1 LQNITPLNTL
11 GKRKGMSISTG
22 NNIQRQ
28 DDKVIVIDRPE
39 AIVVTKKVVKFGS
52 CVYQFR
58 NVTGF
63 GVANVKT
70 PYKVHPLV
78 ILILLFLGTILLSQS
93 DPKVQG
99 FGILVLLLACAGIID
114 DLLQPKRIGLE
125 LYVNSGDNVIFVTA
139 DKSGV
144 RDVISQLCEFME
156 SDTEDIKVINI
167 NQTHATIGVG
177 YAEQLQ
183 SGQIGGKIDN
193 RQQ

>member
-1 LQNITPLNTL
+1 
-11 GKRKGMSISTG
+11 MSINTG
-22 NNIQRQ
+22 NSLQRQ

-93 DPKVQG
+93 DPQVQG
-99 FGILVLLLACAGIID
+99 FGILILLLACAGILD

-125 LYVNSGDNVIFVTA
+125 LYVNSGNNVIFVTT
-139 DKSGV
+139 DKSGI
-144 RDVISQLCEFME
+144 REVISQLCEFME
-156 SDTEDIKVINI
+156 SDIEDIKVINI
-167 NQTHATIGVG
+167 NQSQATIGVG
-177 YAEQLQ
+177 YAENLK

-193 RQQ
+193 R

>member
-1 LQNITPLNTL
+1 
-11 GKRKGMSISTG
+11 MSINTG
-22 NNIQRQ
+22 NSLQRQ

-78 ILILLFLGTILLSQS
+78 ILILLFLGAILLYQS
-93 DPKVQG
+93 DPQVQG
-99 FGILVLLLACAGIID
+99 FGILTLLLACAGIID

-156 SDTEDIKVINI
+156 SDIEDIKVINI
-167 NQTHATIGVG
+167 NQSQATIGVG
-177 YAEQLQ
+177 YAENLK
-183 SGQIGGKIDN
+183 SGQLGGKIDN

>member
-1 LQNITPLNTL
+1 
-11 GKRKGMSISTG
+11 MSISTG

-28 DDKVIVIDRPE
+28 NNKVLVIDKPE
-39 AIVVTKKVVKFGS
+39 PILVTKKVIKFGS
-52 CVYQFR
+52 YVYQFR

-63 GVANVKT
+63 GFAYVKT
-70 PYKVHPLV
+70 PNKVPTIV
-78 ILILLFLGTILLSQS
+78 ILILLISGTFLLYSQSGQQAGFGLLILLLG
-93 DPKVQG
+93 V
-99 FGILVLLLACAGIID
+99 AGVMEN
-114 DLLQPKRIGLE
+114 LMQPKRIGLE

-167 NQTHATIGVG
+167 NQNHATIGVG

-193 RQQ
+193 REQ

>member
-1 LQNITPLNTL
+1 
-11 GKRKGMSISTG
+11 MSISTG
-22 NNIQRQ
+22 NNVQRQ
-28 DDKVIVIDRPE
+28 NDKVLVIDKPE
-39 AIVVTKKVVKFGS
+39 PILVTKKVVKFGS
-52 CVYQFR
+52 YVYQFR

-63 GVANVKT
+63 GFAKVKT

-78 ILILLFLGTILLSQS
+78 ILILLILGAILVKQS
-93 DPKVQG
+93 DQTLQQS
-99 FGILVLLLACAGIID
+99 GIAISVLGCAGVID
-114 DLLQPKRIGLE
+114 NLMQPKRIGLE

>member
-1 LQNITPLNTL
+1 
-11 GKRKGMSISTG
+11 MSISTG

-28 DDKVIVIDRPE
+28 NDKVLVIDKPE

-52 CVYQFR
+52 YVYQFR

-63 GVANVKT
+63 GIANVKT
-70 PYKVHPLV
+70 PYRIHPIV
-78 ILILLFLGTILLSQS
+78 ILIFLLLSAILFSQS
-93 DPKVQG
+93 DPKAQG
-99 FGILVLLLACAGIID
+99 FGLLIFLLGLAGVID
-114 DLLQPKRIGLE
+114 NLSQPERIGLE
-125 LYVNSGDNVIFVTA
+125 LYVNSGDHVIFITV
-139 DKSGV
+139 DKSGI
-144 RDVISQLCEFME
+144 REVISQLCEFME

-167 NQTHATIGVG
+167 NQNHATIGVG